1 MGTLVLNAIDAY
13 AAAAGKSSALCLG
26 NFDGVHLGHA
36 HLLRRLVRIAGER
49 SLLSVVLT
57 FEPHPLEVLG
67 KSRVGRLTSPAQK
80 VRLLEAAGVDVVVVQ
95 PFTASFASLSPDGFM
110 REVIATRLMARVVVV
125 GPDVRFGAGGAGDAR
140 QLETFGRSRG
150 IDVHAIE
157 ALRVEGRPVSS
168 SFIRSLLER
177 GEAASVRRMLGRP
190 YRMEGSVVPGDGRGS
205 ALGYPTANL
214 SRIDVLV
221 PKDGVYAGAAESEG
235 DLHPAAI
242 HIGRRPTFDAPFSV
256 EVHIIGRRSDA
267 PMAGRRLAVHLLE
280 RLRDSARCPDTQSLR
295 EKIREDIDRTA
306 RIYDTLTH
314 VGLAGKPEASAMK
327 RHLLDRIP
335 ESLLRRLAKERGY
348 LARPGQSIDE
358 IKAWLMVH
366 YRRGVEEIMEKGGD
380 ALDAA
385 SEALRRVRSVMGI
398 PTQEQLDTET
408 PTPPSAPSDAF
419 STATMAKIYEGQGL
433 LAEAIAIYE
442 KLLEKSPDSPAWKKQ
457 IDRLKKAAAG
467 AGVSTPKASAP
478 SVGATTVA
486 AAHVTRPEP
495 MSLLDIEE
503 LPEGYG
509 QDTMILLAV
518 GPADLY
524 ATWEIT
530 HRSLEAGVQEAGS
543 RDLVLRLYEVAFT
556 EEGLAQVTIRDEVVL
571 EPRGEHFIHHVRPG
585 GFYRAA
591 VGLRA
596 GGAFVPL
603 VHSGLEATPQEQ
615 APASREEEWMEV
627 DPRPL
632 LWRTRDLQPLV
643 VPRTSRLS
651 LRDMALLRL
660 HMLGREDGS
669 RLSGISGE
677 RLAVLFG
684 PLRDLQAGAARVEI
698 SSFPWEKK

>member
-1 MGTLVLNAIDAY
+1 
-13 AAAAGKSSALCLG
+13 
-26 NFDGVHLGHA
+26 
-36 HLLRRLVRIAGER
+36 
-49 SLLSVVLT
+49 
-57 FEPHPLEVLG
+57 
-67 KSRVGRLTSPAQK
+67 
-80 VRLLEAAGVDVVVVQ
+80 
-95 PFTASFASLSPDGFM
+95 
-110 REVIATRLMARVVVV
+110 
-125 GPDVRFGAGGAGDAR
+125 
-140 QLETFGRSRG
+140 
-150 IDVHAIE
+150 
-157 ALRVEGRPVSS
+157 
-168 SFIRSLLER
+168 
-177 GEAASVRRMLGRP
+177 
-190 YRMEGSVVPGDGRGS
+190 
-205 ALGYPTANL
+205 
-214 SRIDVLV
+214 
-221 PKDGVYAGAAESEG
+221 
-235 DLHPAAI
+235 
-242 HIGRRPTFDAPFSV
+242 
-256 EVHIIGRRSDA
+256 
-267 PMAGRRLAVHLLE
+267 
-280 RLRDSARCPDTQSLR
+280 
-295 EKIREDIDRTA
+295 
-306 RIYDTLTH
+306 
-314 VGLAGKPEASAMK
+314 MK